1 MRQITE
7 ARNPSSHDL
16 DLLSTEE
23 VLHLINTEDQ
33 GVPSAVRQVIP
44 ALARAIDAVFRRN
57 LAGGRIFY
65 VGAGTS
71 GRLGVLDA
79 SEIPPTFGV
88 GADLFQAVIAGGY
101 AACYSAT
108 EASEDDAARGASD
121 LEARGCRPVDSVVG
135 IAASGETPYT
145 KGAIEWAGKIGALTV
160 AICSNPNSSLSRLA
174 EYAVTPIVGPEVLSG
189 STRMK
194 AGTAQK
200 LVLNMFST
208 AIMIRLGY
216 VYSNWM
222 INVRMNNSKLRAR
235 GLRILQE
242 ATGLPETNC
251 RAALEAAGD
260 LKVALV
266 MLLGRTDVHQ
276 AQKRMIASKG
286 NVRNALQDMAR
297 S

>member
-1 MRQITE
+1 MSQITE
-7 ARNPSSHDL
+7 ARNPSSRDL
-16 DLLSTEE
+16 DLMSTEE

-33 GVPSAVRQVIP
+33 AVPSAVRQVIP
-44 ALARAIDAVFRRN
+44 ALARAIDAVFLRN
-57 LAGGRIFY
+57 LSGGRIFY

-88 GADLFQAVIAGGY
+88 AADLFQGVIAGGY
-101 AACYSAT
+101 SACYSAT

-121 LEARGCRPVDSVVG
+121 LEDRGCRPTDSVVG

-145 KGAIEWAGKIGALTV
+145 KGAVEWARKIGALTV
-160 AICSNPNSSLSRLA
+160 AICSNPDSSLSRLA
-174 EYAVTPIVGPEVLSG
+174 GHAITPIVGPEVLSG

-208 AIMIRLGY
+208 AIMTRLGY

-222 INVRMNNSKLRAR
+222 VNVKMTNAKLKAR
-235 GLRILQE
+235 GLRILEQ
-242 ATGLPETNC
+242 ATGLPETHC
-251 RAALEAAGD
+251 RTALEAAGD

-266 MLLGRTDVHQ
+266 MLLGQTDLQQ
-276 AQKRMIASKG
+276 AQNRLIASRG
-286 NVRNALQDMAR
+286 NVRNALQDVAG